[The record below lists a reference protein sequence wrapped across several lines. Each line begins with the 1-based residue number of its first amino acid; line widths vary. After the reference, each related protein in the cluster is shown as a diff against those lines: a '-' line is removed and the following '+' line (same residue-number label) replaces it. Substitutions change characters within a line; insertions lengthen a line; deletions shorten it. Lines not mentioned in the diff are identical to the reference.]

1 MKKLLFIVT
10 LISLSAVAG
19 AQISSNA
26 LGARLYGGD
35 SFSGAELSY
44 QKGLNDRNR
53 LELDASFGFS
63 SEFTRVA
70 LVGIYHW
77 DWNIAGG
84 FNWYVGPGASVAYDN
99 FNENSYVNIGL
110 GGQIG
115 IDAPEPRNTGTRP
128 KGFFGAES
136 TSYLRELL
144 RGKKVRLEYDVSRL
158 DRYRRTL
165 AYAYLEDGTFINA
178 ELVRNG
184 YATVMTM
191 PPNVKYAE
199 TFNELASKA
208 RKQKKGL
215 WKESPSLK

>member
-1 MKKLLFIVT
+1 M
-10 LISLSAVAG
+10 
-19 AQISSNA
+19 
-26 LGARLYGGD
+26 
-35 SFSGAELSY
+35 SGQA
-44 QKGLNDRNR
+44 
-53 LELDASFGFS
+53 ASTEPEGWFTV
-63 SEFTRVA
+63 TRVVDGDTFWVDDGSEKGMKIR
-70 LVGIYHW
+70 L
-77 DWNIAGG
+77 
-84 FNWYVGPGASVAYDN
+84 
-99 FNENSYVNIGL
+99 
-110 GGQIG
+110 IG

>member
-1 MKKLLFIVT
+1 M
-10 LISLSAVAG
+10 
-19 AQISSNA
+19 
-26 LGARLYGGD
+26 
-35 SFSGAELSY
+35 SGQA
-44 QKGLNDRNR
+44 
-53 LELDASFGFS
+53 ASTEPEVWFTV
-63 SEFTRVA
+63 TRVVDGDTFWVDDGSEKGMKIR
-70 LVGIYHW
+70 L
-77 DWNIAGG
+77 
-84 FNWYVGPGASVAYDN
+84 
-99 FNENSYVNIGL
+99 
-110 GGQIG
+110 IG

-165 AYAYLEDGTFINA
+165 AYAYLVDGTFINA

>member
-1 MKKLLFIVT
+1 M
-10 LISLSAVAG
+10 
-19 AQISSNA
+19 
-26 LGARLYGGD
+26 
-35 SFSGAELSY
+35 SGQA
-44 QKGLNDRNR
+44 
-53 LELDASFGFS
+53 ASTEPEVWFTV
-63 SEFTRVA
+63 TRVVDGDTFWVDDGSEKGMKIR
-70 LVGIYHW
+70 L
-77 DWNIAGG
+77 
-84 FNWYVGPGASVAYDN
+84 
-99 FNENSYVNIGL
+99 
-110 GGQIG
+110 IG

>member
-1 MKKLLFIVT
+1 M
-10 LISLSAVAG
+10 
-19 AQISSNA
+19 
-26 LGARLYGGD
+26 
-35 SFSGAELSY
+35 SGQA
-44 QKGLNDRNR
+44 
-53 LELDASFGFS
+53 ASTEPEVWFTV
-63 SEFTRVA
+63 TRVVDGDTFWVDDGSEKGMKIR
-70 LVGIYHW
+70 L
-77 DWNIAGG
+77 
-84 FNWYVGPGASVAYDN
+84 
-99 FNENSYVNIGL
+99 
-110 GGQIG
+110 IG

-199 TFNELASKA
+199 TFNKLASKA

>member
-1 MKKLLFIVT
+1 M
-10 LISLSAVAG
+10 
-19 AQISSNA
+19 
-26 LGARLYGGD
+26 
-35 SFSGAELSY
+35 SGQA
-44 QKGLNDRNR
+44 
-53 LELDASFGFS
+53 ASTEPEVWFTV
-63 SEFTRVA
+63 TRVVDGDTFWVDDGSEKGMKIR
-70 LVGIYHW
+70 L
-77 DWNIAGG
+77 
-84 FNWYVGPGASVAYDN
+84 
-99 FNENSYVNIGL
+99 
-110 GGQIG
+110 IG
-115 IDAPEPRNTGTRP
+115 IDAPELRNTGTRP